1 MTGRRINVPGGRPV
15 LHAVAEALPGQSLTA
30 FMALIAAGA
39 IALGATAF
47 GGWSATPA
55 KAAEVQNLHAAHA
68 QAVPQAVPA
77 DDLFPSGTPEPS
89 PPVPDAATARS
100 IPLTDADKLLLTKVR
115 LADLW
120 EIPTGQQAQQKAS
133 SSIVKQ
139 VGATIAANHQ
149 ALDVAVLKLGSELNV
164 TLPNTPN
171 AQQQGW
177 LADLA
182 SKSGAAY
189 DQAFADHLRE
199 AHGAVFN
206 IIAQVRT
213 GTRNPLIRAFAQ
225 TANTVVM
232 RHMTL
237 IESTGLVDYDQLP
250 QPVVS
255 QAAAVSSNSTATAAN
270 QMPGT
275 RSVLIVVMLAA
286 AALIGTISI
295 RRVRS
300 GQ

>member
-1 MTGRRINVPGGRPV
+1 MTGRKISVPGGRPV
-15 LHAVAEALPGQSLTA
+15 LRAVAEALPGQSLTV
-30 FMALIAAGA
+30 FLALIATGA

-55 KAAEVQNLHAAHA
+55 KAAEVQYQPNLHADHA
-68 QAVPQAVPA
+68 QAVPA
-77 DDLFPSGTPEPS
+77 DALFPSGTPEPS

-100 IPLTDADKLLLTKVR
+100 IPLTAADKLLLTKVR

-133 SSIVKQ
+133 SPIVKQ

-149 ALDVAVLKLGSELNV
+149 ALDVAVLKLGTELNV

-213 GTRNPLIRAFAQ
+213 GTRNPIIRAFAQ
-225 TANTVVM
+225 TANLVVM

-237 IESTGLVDYDQLP
+237 LESTGLVDFNILP

-255 QAAAVSSNSTATAAN
+255 QAAAVSTNSTATAAN

-275 RSVLIVVMLAA
+275 RSVLIVAMLAA

-295 RRVRS
+295 RRVRN